1 MCFGG
6 DYRSKEPFSLYQGFI
21 LITVDVDHDHVD
33 EVVLDSSL
41 HSKVTFSFH
50 SVLFGKKSL
59 YAVHTEGDAPWG
71 CNIYINYLKLFC
83 LSDFSFL
90 PHSLIYSI
98 IYISKDS
105 WIFCTLLWPQ
115 LYLLLNFVPCLAICA
130 TSVGYVSFWHAHI
143 TVVSFSQD
151 FLVYLLPQLQN
162 QPFL

>member
-59 YAVHTEGDAPWG
+59 YAVHTEGDAP
-71 CNIYINYLKLFC
+71 
-83 LSDFSFL
+83 
-90 PHSLIYSI
+90 
-98 IYISKDS
+98 
-105 WIFCTLLWPQ
+105 
-115 LYLLLNFVPCLAICA
+115 
-130 TSVGYVSFWHAHI
+130 
-143 TVVSFSQD
+143 
-151 FLVYLLPQLQN
+151 
-162 QPFL
+162 